1 MFGRILRRQKLFR
14 SHFRNASLFGKEY
27 KEDHMTNLTPRII
40 NNLGN
45 HKHRIPNHPIEIIKN
60 EIYKYFDQSSTSF
73 AKFEEL
79 SPIVTVEQNFDSV
92 LIPKEHVS
100 RDKKDNYY
108 INEELLLRAHTSAHQ
123 VELLRKGES
132 SFLCCGDVYRR
143 DTMDRSHYPIFH
155 QMEGPRKLFIR
166 GSEKVENDLKRTL
179 EGLVKHLFGENV
191 EYRWMDEYFP
201 FTHPSFEIEVFYEGD
216 WLEILGC
223 GIMEHRVLVNGKAED
238 KIGWA
243 FGLGLERL
251 AMRLFDIKDIRL
263 FWKSEVVQEQ
273 FQNFT
278 GDFRQFKFVLP
289 ERKIEPAKFDLA
301 FWVPEGFHEHDFYDI
316 ARNIDVEDA
325 IENVELIDVFTHP
338 KTGKTSHCYRTFYR
352 GALKG
357 LQFKDVEHIDSAIRA
372 ALQEQGAGLR

>member
-1 MFGRILRRQKLFR
+1 
-14 SHFRNASLFGKEY
+14 
-27 KEDHMTNLTPRII
+27 MTNLTPRII

-60 EIYKYFDQSSTSF
+60 EIYKFFDSQTGITF
-73 AKFEEL
+73 AKFEDL
-79 SPIVTVEQNFDSV
+79 NPVVTVEQNFDSV
-92 LIPKEHVS
+92 LIPKDHVS
-100 RDKKDNYY
+100 RDRKDNYY
-108 INEELLLRAHTSAHQ
+108 INEDMLLRAHTSAHQ
-123 VELLRKGES
+123 VELLRKEES
-132 SFLCCGDVYRR
+132 AFLCCGDVYRR

-155 QMEGPRKLFIR
+155 QMEGVRLF
-166 GSEKVENDLKRTL
+166 SEQELGIPLFESGKQRTESCQENYSLEAVKKIEKDLKMTL
-179 EGLVKHLFGENV
+179 EGLVKYLFGDDV
-191 EYRWMDEYFP
+191 QYRWMDEYFP

-223 GIMEHRVLVNGKAED
+223 GIIEHQVLVNGCAED

-263 FWKSEVVQEQ
+263 FWKSEVVLEQ
-273 FQNFT
+273 FKSFS

-301 FWVPEGFHEHDFYDI
+301 FWIPDGFHEHDFYDI
-316 ARNIDVEDA
+316 ARNIDVDDA
-325 IENVELIDVFTHP
+325 IENVQLIDVFTHP

-357 LQFKDVEHIDSAIRA
+357 LQFKDVEHIDTAIRA
-372 ALQEQGAGLR
+372 ALAKQGAGLR